1 MADVR
6 RLLLTTA
13 LASLVA
19 CAPPPADIASP
30 ARPPGFPDAAYARA
44 AATGA
49 VYRVEPAASRVVVL
63 VHRGGSLARL
73 GHDHVVA
80 SRDVEGYVAADE
92 GHADLFVPLDGLT
105 VDEPALRAEAA
116 LDGAPTAADIDGTRD
131 NMRRRVLHTERN
143 AFATIAVRHRADDRY
158 AVAITLNGVTR
169 SQDVAIAVTADGT
182 ALEARG
188 RLALAQ
194 SDFGLV
200 PFAILN
206 GAIEVVDRV
215 ELAFDIRARRIA
227 R

>member
-1 MADVR
+1 MR
-6 RLLLTTA
+6 RLLL
-13 LASLVA
+13 LATLTSLAA
-19 CAPPPADIASP
+19 CVPPPPVVAPP
-30 ARPPGFPDAAYARA
+30 ARPPGFPDAAYARD
-44 AATGA
+44 AATTA
-49 VYRVEPAASRVVVL
+49 VYRIEPAASRVVVL
-63 VHRGGSLARL
+63 VRRGGSLARL

-80 SRDVEGYVAADE
+80 SHDVEGYVAADD
-92 GHADLFVPLDGLT
+92 GHADLYVPFDRLI
-105 VDEPALRAEAA
+105 VDEPSLRAEAG

-131 NMRRRVLHTERN
+131 NMRQHVLHSERN
-143 AFATIAVRHRADDRY
+143 AFATISVRHRADDRY

-169 SQDVAIAVTADGT
+169 AQDVPIAVTVDGT

-200 PFAILN
+200 PFSILG